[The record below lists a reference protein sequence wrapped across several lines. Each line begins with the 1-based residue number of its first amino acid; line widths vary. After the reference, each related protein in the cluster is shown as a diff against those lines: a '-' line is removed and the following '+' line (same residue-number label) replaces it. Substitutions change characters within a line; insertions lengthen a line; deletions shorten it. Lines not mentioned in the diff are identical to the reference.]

1 MRGILMLCLAA
12 MPIAPTHAGSTLRSL
27 AWSVASPLC
36 NPFDSASHTAR
47 RGSRFAIAPP
57 SRPGIAKATGA
68 VRGRSLLWMNVVGSP
83 GWEDVQRDR
92 ALVSTEWLA
101 QNLEDVALLDV
112 RGAHSLSRANA
123 APSLTVHGPY

>member
-1 MRGILMLCLAA
+1 MLCLAA
-12 MPIAPTHAGSTLRSL
+12 MTIAPTRAGSALRSL

-36 NPFDSASHTAR
+36 NPFDSASHTA
-47 RGSRFAIAPP
+47 
-57 SRPGIAKATGA
+57 SRPGIKDTGA
-68 VRGRSLLWMNVVGSP
+68 VRGRSLLRMNVVGSP

-101 QNLEDVALLDV
+101 QNLEDISLLDV

-123 APSLTVHGPY
+123 APSLTVHGPQ